1 VVAKRPVP
9 AAKPRFATV
18 GNTALR
24 ALYQDAE
31 PFVAPME
38 ELDIPMAERKSI
50 QTLDECSCRWPIGD
64 PQDAGFHFCGKNKV
78 AGLPYCEFH
87 ARRAF
92 QPPQARRGGGA
103 GQGGRVAIPAV
114 AQAPATEPAADVD
127 AKADSDALAK
137 A

>member
-1 VVAKRPVP
+1 
-9 AAKPRFATV
+9 
-18 GNTALR
+18 
-24 ALYQDAE
+24 
-31 PFVAPME
+31 ME